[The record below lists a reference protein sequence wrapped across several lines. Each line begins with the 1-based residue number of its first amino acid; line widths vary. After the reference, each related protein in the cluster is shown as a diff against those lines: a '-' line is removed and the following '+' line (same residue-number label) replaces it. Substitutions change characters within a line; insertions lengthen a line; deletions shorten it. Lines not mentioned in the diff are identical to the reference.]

1 LEKWKFRKWAT
12 VDSSIG
18 PEKQGGGDAMASLL
32 ILKGTNPG
40 MRVQLDQD
48 VTVLGRNPDC
58 HVIINGTAVSR
69 AHAHI
74 LRIKG
79 KYLIEDQASRN
90 KTFVNNQEIP
100 PQVPVPLK
108 ENDRIKICDFLCTY
122 HDSPVLKP
130 LPPEMRREE
139 PDHAEESQ
147 GSTTVEAALSN
158 VGSHVLYESQPAEKL
173 KALLEISTSLS
184 LARDLDSLWPKI
196 VESLFQLFKHADR
209 CFIILREEGSSRL
222 IPKVIKTRRLQDESY
237 AQFSRKIVNQCLE
250 NVQALL
256 SDDASHD
263 SRFAM
268 SQSIADFRIRSVMCA
283 PLWFQDNKAFGVIQL
298 DTQDRT
304 KKFTEDDLKF
314 LMGVASQAS
323 VALENAKLHE
333 DQLARERYKRDLDI
347 AREVQRGFLPT
358 GAPHVPGYEFFA
370 HYEAAQEV
378 GGDYYDFI
386 PLPLKR
392 WVIML
397 GDVAGKGVPAALLMA
412 KISSDARTCMLTEPG
427 PAAAI
432 TRLNAL
438 LHQNAR
444 TDRFVTLIAL
454 QLDPQEHTVAVV
466 NAGHP
471 APLVYRRATGGC
483 EEAGSLA
490 CTGLPIGIRE
500 DEQYQS
506 FQIGL
511 EPGDSVLLYTDG
523 ISEAMDVHNKQ
534 LHVDGI
540 RGALQGV
547 SSSVEALGGRL
558 VQLVKHHAEGRGQHD
573 DITLVCFGR
582 KAEA

>member
-1 LEKWKFRKWAT
+1 
-12 VDSSIG
+12 
-18 PEKQGGGDAMASLL
+18 MASLL
-32 ILKGTNPG
+32 ILKGANQGT
-40 MRVQLDQD
+40 RLQLDQD

-58 HVIINGTAVSR
+58 HVVISGTAVSR

-74 LRIKG
+74 LRLKG
-79 KYLIEDQASRN
+79 KYFIEDQASRN

-100 PQVPVPLK
+100 PRTQVPLK
-108 ENDRIKICDFLCTY
+108 DNDRIKICDFLCTY
-122 HDSPVLKP
+122 HDGPALKP

-139 PDHAEESQ
+139 PEPVEDGQ

-158 VGSHVLYESQPAEKL
+158 VGSHVLLESQPAEKL
-173 KALLEISTSLS
+173 KTLLEISTNLS

-196 VESLFQLFKHADR
+196 VENLFQLFKYADR
-209 CFIILREEGSSRL
+209 CFIILKEEGSSRL
-222 IPKVIKTRRLQDESY
+222 IPRVIKTRRLQDESS

-283 PLWFQDNKAFGVIQL
+283 PLWYQDGKAFGVIQL

-333 DQLARERYKRDLDI
+333 DQLVQERYRRDLDI

-358 GAPHVPGYEFFA
+358 EAPDVPGYEFFT

-386 PLPLKR
+386 PLPQKR

-412 KISSDARTCMLTEPG
+412 KISSDARTCMLTESG

-432 TRLNAL
+432 TRLNTL
-438 LHQNAR
+438 LYQNTH

-454 QLDPQEHTVAVV
+454 QLDPSEHAVTVV

-471 APLVYRRATGGC
+471 APLVYRRSTGAC
-483 EEAGSLA
+483 EEVDSHEF
-490 CTGLPIGIRE
+490 TGLPIGIRE

-506 FQIGL
+506 FLIRL
-511 EPGDSVLLYTDG
+511 DAGDSVLLFTDG

-534 LHVDGI
+534 LQVEGI
-540 RGALQGV
+540 RNSLEGAPP
-547 SSSVEALGGRL
+547 SVTALGGRL
-558 VQLVKHHAEGRGQHD
+558 VHMVKHHAAGRGQHD

-582 KAEA
+582 KIGAPVDALPAGET